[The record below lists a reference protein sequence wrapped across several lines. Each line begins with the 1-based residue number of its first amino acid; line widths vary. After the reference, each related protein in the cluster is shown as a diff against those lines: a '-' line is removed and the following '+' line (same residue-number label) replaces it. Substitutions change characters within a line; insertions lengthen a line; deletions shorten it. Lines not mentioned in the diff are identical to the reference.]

1 MDRRTVV
8 KGAAWATPVIIMA
21 STAPTIAA
29 SAVVEISGACKLPA
43 GNVASY
49 YQLVIEAVSS
59 QNITEVMVDGER
71 VDFCPKTLVPG
82 SNKIIVGESSNANAQ
97 INWVVRT
104 DKGETMK
111 SIKVKPCDD
120 KKPFCTP

>member
-8 KGAAWATPVIIMA
+8 KGAAWSVPVITMA
-21 STAPTIAA
+21 ATAPTIAA
-29 SAVVEISGACKLPA
+29 SAVVEISEACKLPA
-43 GNVASY
+43 GNVTSY
-49 YQLVIEAVSS
+49 YQLVIEAVSA
-59 QNITEVMVDGER
+59 QNITEILVDGQK
-71 VDFCPKTLVPG
+71 VGFCPQTLVPG
-82 SNKIIVGESSNANAQ
+82 SNRIIVGETENANAQ

-111 SIKVKPCDD
+111 AIKVKPCDD